1 MSIELERAVLG
12 ALMGFK
18 DTTSDIACYSMNRIK
33 PSFFTAQTHVEIF
46 KAIKTLSKSDKQFDS
61 LTVATALKGN
71 SLVEI
76 FDVDNCYKFRGDAST
91 IRSHIESLRSEA
103 MEKYAISKLS
113 DVVDMVA
120 NKENGSIKERI
131 GLAESSLNTMINQMS
146 EGDSGGL
153 RDGFYWSNKWF
164 DNLESF
170 HGGDGENFTLGYD
183 GLDEV
188 LQPKGIRPGSLVVV
202 GARPKMGKTFFAT
215 GVAEHYV
222 SERDQA
228 CCVFSMEMG
237 GADIYE
243 RILSGYSKVNSNNY
257 YTNDFDNKSFWD
269 TAGNQNSN
277 LASTKLLID
286 DTAGISITQIKSEV
300 RKAHRKNK
308 VGCIIVDYLTL
319 MGGDEKAERNDLKY
333 GEITKQLKILAKE
346 LECVVL
352 LLTQLNRGLESRTDK
367 RPMPSD
373 SRDTG
378 QIEQDCDIWI
388 GLYRERVYDE
398 KCPYNYTEAI
408 IRLNRAGE
416 SGTGYLTLDN
426 GYFEN
431 VDTLHAQSV
440 INGHKEDKENKEKEA
455 LKNEQQ
461 KQSKFKRR

>member
-18 DTTSDIACYSMNRIK
+18 DATSDIACYSLSRIK
-33 PSFFTAQTHVEIF
+33 PSFFTVQTHIEIF
-46 KAIKTLSKSDKQFDS
+46 KTIKTLSKSDKQFDS
-61 LTVATALKGN
+61 LTVATALKAN
-71 SLVEI
+71 TLVEI

-91 IRSHIESLRSEA
+91 IRTHIESLRSEA
-103 MEKYAISKLS
+103 MEKYAIAKLS

-120 NKENGSIKERI
+120 NKENGSIKQRI
-131 GLAESSLNTMINQMS
+131 GLAESSLNTMISQMS

-153 RDGFYWSNKWF
+153 RDGFYWADKWF

-170 HGGDGENFTLGYD
+170 HGGDGDNFTLGYD

-222 SERDQA
+222 SKRDQA

-257 YTNDFDNKSFWD
+257 YTNDFDNTSFWD
-269 TAGNQNSN
+269 TAGNNNSN

-286 DTAGISITQIKSEV
+286 DTAGISIVQIKSEV

-346 LECVVL
+346 LECIVV

-398 KCPYNYTEAI
+398 QCPYNYTEAI

-440 INGHKEDKENKEKEA
+440 INGHKEDKENKEREA
-455 LKNEQQ
+455 LENAQQ